1 MKNRTIFTLSLIFLL
16 FSPVT
21 HSQSALSN
29 DKIVELLRVQTDETA
44 ATALLKS
51 INESIVY
58 QDVFEM
64 LDAGLIQNTD
74 YPIPNE
80 LVNRVL
86 SQFKLVE
93 DYNMSQVIDDLSR
106 ANNEHFNIIDAIKEF
121 INHQKIDSEGYL
133 KAVRILNKQKNTM
146 SVDDK
151 KQLFAAVS
159 DSKFGQDP
167 SLLEASF
174 KGEIT
179 ATLLAFLMKDDEV
192 IEDDLAPQFFDQ
204 LQKTDD
210 DQIKGIVTGMHKG
223 TIRYSNY
230 QEALE
235 HIAAFDNCLERCQL
249 QLIQLIT
256 YNEDIELNNPDTIL
270 MKMAQRPDTTD
281 HVLGELIV
289 PTWDAR
295 RPLSDPDKLLAAIK
309 SAPDYG
315 PVAQQKMEQA
325 ARNLKEVK
333 KDAKD
338 GTI

>member
-1 MKNRTIFTLSLIFLL
+1 MKTATTFILTLTFLL
-16 FSPVT
+16 FSQFSHGEST
-21 HSQSALSN
+21 LSN
-29 DKIVELLRVQTDETA
+29 EKIVELLRVQTDETA

-51 INESIVY
+51 IDQSIVY
-58 QDVFEM
+58 QDVFTM

-86 SQFKLVE
+86 MQFKLVE
-93 DYNMSQVIDDLSR
+93 DYNMSQVADDLSR
-106 ANNEHFNIIDAIKEF
+106 ANNENFNIIEAIKVF
-121 INHQKIDSEGYL
+121 INHEKIDSEGYL
-133 KAVRILNKQKNTM
+133 KAIRIVNNQKDTM
-146 SVDDK
+146 SVENK
-151 KQLFAAVS
+151 KDIFSAIS
-159 DSKFGQDP
+159 ESRFGRDA
-167 SLLEASF
+167 SLLEESF
-174 KGEIT
+174 QGEIM

-192 IEDDLAPQFFDQ
+192 IEDELAPLFFDH

-223 TIRYSNY
+223 TIHYSDY
-230 QEALE
+230 QKALE
-235 HIAAFDNCLERCQL
+235 RIAAFEHCLKQCQL

-256 YNEDIELNNPDTIL
+256 YNEEIELSNPDTIL
-270 MKMAQRPDTTD
+270 MHMAQRSDTSD
-281 HVLGELIV
+281 HVLGELTV

-295 RPLSDPDKLLAAIK
+295 RPLSNPEKLLAAIK
-309 SAPDYG
+309 SASNYG

-325 ARNLKEVK
+325 SRNARDVK